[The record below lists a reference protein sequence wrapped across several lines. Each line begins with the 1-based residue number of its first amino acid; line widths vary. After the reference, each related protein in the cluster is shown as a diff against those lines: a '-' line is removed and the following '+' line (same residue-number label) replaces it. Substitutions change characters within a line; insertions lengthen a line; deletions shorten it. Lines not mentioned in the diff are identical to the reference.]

1 MEKHVIQVTK
11 WIKPESELSEWNDY
25 LVRKGYSTL
34 VKSKKNSKGKSIFC
48 LFRNISEEETKEVKS
63 NKWFITNN
71 SLERNI
77 VYGPRLKTN

>member
-1 MEKHVIQVTK
+1 MEEHVVQVTK

-34 VKSKKNSKGKSIFC
+34 VKSKKNSKGRSIFC
-48 LFRNISEEETKEVKS
+48 LFRNLSKEEQAEIKA
-63 NKWFITNN
+63 NKWILINN

-77 VYGPRLKTN
+77 IYGPRLKTK